1 MKILFIG
8 DIFGKAGRRA
18 VSYQLPLWQ
27 KEHAPDCVI
36 ANVENATHGIGI
48 FKEHAH
54 DLKRLGIH
62 IMTGGNHSVENER
75 AIETLTDETLP
86 AIRPANAPKG
96 VPGKGIIT
104 ITQKNERVTAINL
117 LGQFGMRPTYNS
129 PFETIQELLEKITL
143 AESFIAVDWHA
154 EATAEKG
161 AMGYFLD
168 GRVTAVIGTH
178 THVPTRDEQI
188 LPKGTA
194 FITDVG
200 MTGPLHSVIGLKIE
214 PAIRRFVTQIPEKVE
229 IEEEGPAI
237 INAVLIET
245 DTKTRLAVSIK
256 HLQAIVQ

>member
-27 KEHAPDCVI
+27 KKHRPDCVI

-48 FKEHAH
+48 FKEHAQ

-75 AIETLTDETLP
+75 AIETLTDKSLS

-104 ITQKNERVTAINL
+104 ITKGGKRITAINL
-117 LGQFGMRPTYNS
+117 LGQIYMRPYYNS
-129 PFETIQELLEKITL
+129 PFDTAQELLEKNSL
-143 AESFIAVDWHA
+143 KKSFIVVDWHA
-154 EATAEKG
+154 EATSEKD

-168 GRVTAVIGTH
+168 GRVTAVLGTH
-178 THVPTRDEQI
+178 THIPTRDEQI
-188 LPKGTA
+188 LPKGSA

-200 MTGPLHSVIGLKIE
+200 MTGPAHSVIGLKIE
-214 PAIRRFVTQIPEKVE
+214 PIIRRFATQIPEKVE
-229 IEEEGPAI
+229 IEEDGPAV
-237 INAVLIET
+237 INAVLIEA
-245 DTKTRLAVSIK
+245 DTKTHLSVSIK